1 MNTVNKIECSICS
14 KIYSSKASLLNHNR
28 IYHNIKIY
36 KLINTKQCKYCNKP
50 FASSQSRLRHENKCT
65 ITELDENKNQ
75 ETDETNYELILL
87 KEKLE
92 KSEEIIRLQNK
103 LLKSKKI
110 DTKTFKAV
118 NKILMDRSYNNAL
131 VNANNNVNS
140 NNRITNHNNNYQI
153 FAVGNEDLINV
164 LTLEQKKQIMNSRL
178 GSIEKIVEIAHC
190 SHLNQFKNIIITNLK
205 DNYAYRYDERKGY
218 FVTVTKDVLL
228 DNLVMNRVMD
238 IEDIYDELKNA
249 NKIDIKT
256 KKLIQ
261 DFLDKMAEENIPFF
275 DSETKYDNFK
285 TYKTNNIKI
294 MLYNNQDKITKD
306 IALLIST
313 SNENNMREQTN
324 QNILQI
330 TPPIEQEDQEE
341 VSEDQELEEDLEQE
355 S

>member
-1 MNTVNKIECSICS
+1 
-14 KIYSSKASLLNHNR
+14 
-28 IYHNIKIY
+28 
-36 KLINTKQCKYCNKP
+36 
-50 FASSQSRLRHENKCT
+50 
-65 ITELDENKNQ
+65 
-75 ETDETNYELILL
+75 
-87 KEKLE
+87 
-92 KSEEIIRLQNK
+92 
-103 LLKSKKI
+103 
-110 DTKTFKAV
+110 
-118 NKILMDRSYNNAL
+118 
-131 VNANNNVNS
+131 
-140 NNRITNHNNNYQI
+140 
-153 FAVGNEDLINV
+153 
-164 LTLEQKKQIMNSRL
+164 MNSRL

-294 MLYNNQDKITKD
+294 LLYNNQDKITKD

-341 VSEDQELEEDLEQE
+341 CSEDPELEEDLEQE